1 MYVFLSV
8 IKISFFTVGNPSPFL
23 CKGEGLVGDLDFS
36 HEKWGV
42 GKIGSFLKREVSLIF
57 TLTNPFYYHLSLCV
71 LHVCLFC
78 LDLAFLNLVSR
89 YVTFASE

>member
-1 MYVFLSV
+1 M
-8 IKISFFTVGNPSPFL
+8 
-23 CKGEGLVGDLDFS
+23 GDLDFS

-78 LDLAFLNLVSR
+78 LDLAFLNLLELSLLESFEFRSYSLKIFVIIQMNFSHMA
-89 YVTFASE
+89 YHFI